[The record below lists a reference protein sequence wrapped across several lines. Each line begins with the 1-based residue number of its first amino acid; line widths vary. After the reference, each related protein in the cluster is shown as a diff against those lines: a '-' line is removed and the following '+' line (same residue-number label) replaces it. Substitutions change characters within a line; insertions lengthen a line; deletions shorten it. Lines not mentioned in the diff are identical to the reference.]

1 MGSNQSISLVLD
13 STKSIPDEH
22 NSLHNTI
29 ISGSK
34 IRAIQEPSY
43 KCGPD
48 KSYSY
53 HLEPSYKCGPDKSY
67 SYHLWNNFTPYF
79 THAISSFLK
88 EFTITKAYD
97 YKIGTITE
105 GYDFYAL
112 LLGKLSIWFTKKTL
126 FQDIIYYADYR
137 RGIVPYFFV
146 TVIVT
151 VIMILAMFIFY
162 ICL

>member
-22 NSLHNTI
+22 NSLHTI
-29 ISGSK
+29 LSGSK

-43 KCGPD
+43 KCIPN
-48 KSYSY
+48 
-53 HLEPSYKCGPDKSY
+53 ESY

-79 THAISSFLK
+79 TQAISSFLK
-88 EFTITKAYD
+88 EFTITKVYD

-112 LLGKLSIWFTKKTL
+112 LLGKLSIWFTKKH
-126 FQDIIYYADYR
+126 
-137 RGIVPYFFV
+137 FFK
-146 TVIVT
+146 ISY
-151 VIMILAMFIFY
+151 ILLIH
-162 ICL
+162 